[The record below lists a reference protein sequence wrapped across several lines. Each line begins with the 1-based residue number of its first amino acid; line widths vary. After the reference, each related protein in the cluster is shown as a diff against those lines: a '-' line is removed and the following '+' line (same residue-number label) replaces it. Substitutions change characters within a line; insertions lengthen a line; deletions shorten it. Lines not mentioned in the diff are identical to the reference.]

1 MAYREGKNAVVET
14 NQVAAVQTGRMK
26 AQYPVEGG
34 ADLQN
39 GMLVVIDEAAKLI
52 KLPGAAYTGKF
63 ALHASE
69 ERIYEGHLGRDS
81 FILKGGTQ
89 IPRVFYLEDGDIF
102 ETDAVVLDGTVG
114 YYDAAFGVANA
125 DGLIAFTNDVVGA
138 TPHKMYLEVVEKVTL
153 PNGKGGF
160 KFAVKTA

>member
-14 NQVAAVQTGRMK
+14 NLVAAVQTGRMK

-39 GMLVVIDEAAKLI
+39 GMLVVINEAEKQI
-52 KLPGAAYTGKF
+52 ELPGAAFNGKF

-81 FILKGGTQ
+81 FILKGETQ
-89 IPRVFYLEDGDIF
+89 IPRVFFLEDGDVF
-102 ETDAVVLDGTVG
+102 ETDAIEIGTTG
-114 YYDAAFGVANA
+114 DYGVTGENGFIHLT
-125 DGLIAFTNDVVGA
+125 DDITG
-138 TPHKMYLEVVEKVTL
+138 KEMYLEVVENVTL
-153 PNGKGGF
+153 PNGKDGI